1 MIHFRNQLLA
11 PIKRKRNISNITV
24 KLLVKQ
30 YCGQEGSII
39 KNCINSYHLLHER
52 KRKKESKRGN
62 NKLGQNP
69 LILKAKH
76 HFLWE

>member
-39 KNCINSYHLLHER
+39 KNCINSYYLLHER
-52 KRKKESKRGN
+52 KEEKKKKKRGN

-76 HFLWE
+76 HFW